1 MVHPTTSTCKEDVAE
16 HKTQGVNK
24 THIKHNRNNVKN
36 DKTVWFKPFTIM
48 PHQFKFALK
57 ASKEDIL
64 PKVCRSTNVNYLEDE
79 NEEQQEDI
87 EKPTK

>member
-1 MVHPTTSTCKEDVAE
+1 MF
-16 HKTQGVNK
+16 
-24 THIKHNRNNVKN
+24 KN
-36 DKTVWFKPFTIM
+36 DKTVWSKPFTIM

-64 PKVCRSTNVNYLEDE
+64 PEVCRSTNVNYLEDE

-87 EKPTK
+87 KKPTKWQITMQQRSLKLLLLTAGKNSNRIIPQ